1 MASLVTFLKVLTL
14 VILLNLLRYAY
25 AYLPI
30 EGSVFAPL
38 LGAMERSPSYFNTN
52 FTTFDWVTSYF
63 YNFML
68 WLMIT
73 WVYFYLHPVFKGSH
87 IVKSLKIYG
96 IFWMLFASISAIYMN
111 HYSHPRDF
119 YLWNILDA
127 LLVFPFVALAN
138 GLLFPR
144 IFNIR
149 KESP

>member
-1 MASLVTFLKVLTL
+1 MASLVTFVKFLTL
-14 VILLNLLRYAY
+14 VIILNLLRYAY
-25 AYLPI
+25 AFLPI
-30 EGSVFAPL
+30 EDSVFGPL
-38 LGAMERSPSYFNTN
+38 FGAIERSPSYFNTN

-68 WLMIT
+68 WLTIS
-73 WVYFYLHPVFKGSH
+73 WVYFYLHPVFQGNYV
-87 IVKSLKIYG
+87 VKSLKVYG
-96 IFWMLFASISAIYMN
+96 IFWVLFASISAIYMN

-149 KESP
+149 KENQ

>member
-1 MASLVTFLKVLTL
+1 MASLATFMKFLAL
-14 VILLNLLRYAY
+14 VIILNLLRYTY

-30 EGSVFAPL
+30 EGAVFGPL
-38 LGAMERSPSYFNTN
+38 ILAIGINPEYFNMN
-52 FTTFDWVTSYF
+52 FTTFDWTTSYF

-68 WLMIT
+68 WLTIT
-73 WVYFYLHPVFKGSH
+73 WVYFYLHPAFNGNH

-96 IFWMLFASISAIYMN
+96 IFWVLFASISAIYMN
-111 HYSHPRDF
+111 HYSHPKDF

-127 LLVFPFVALAN
+127 LLVFPFVALGN

-149 KESP
+149 KENQ